1 MWHFQS
7 HVKFTSVQW
16 VKKIQHATKKLM
28 LIQSVWNLNKK
39 SNAGEVP
46 VVKIMY
52 RNKLLPIFS
61 SRVRV
66 KDMASTGIEPATFA
80 LLARRSN
87 QLS

>member
-7 HVKFTSVQW
+7 HVKLTSVQW

-28 LIQSVWNLNKK
+28 LIQSVWSLNKK

-52 RNKLLPIFS
+52 RNKLLPFFS
-61 SRVRV
+61 SRLRAKRNGQYGDRTRDIRV
-66 KDMASTGIEPATFA
+66 ISTT
-80 LLARRSN
+80 L
-87 QLS
+87 